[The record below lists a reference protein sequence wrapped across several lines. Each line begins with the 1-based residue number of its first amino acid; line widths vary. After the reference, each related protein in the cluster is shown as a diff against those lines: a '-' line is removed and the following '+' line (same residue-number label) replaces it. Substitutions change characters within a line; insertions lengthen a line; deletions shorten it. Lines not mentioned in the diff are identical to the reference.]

1 MKYFRITGYCPEHDF
16 SFIVDAYGKF
26 EKLWQFSS
34 FLVLRNLKV
43 LEVCESDKIQSSN
56 IDTPTEDQKH
66 ILLRACQI
74 GEPTI
79 TTQDNKKTITVA
91 NKTYVI
97 A

>member
-16 SFIVDAYGKF
+16 SFIVDACGKF

-56 IDTPTEDQKH
+56 IETPTEDKKH
-66 ILLRACQI
+66 ILLRACCE
-74 GEPTI
+74 GKPTI

-91 NKTYVI
+91 NKMYVI
-97 A
+97 K

>member
-16 SFIVDAYGKF
+16 SFIVDCNGKF

-34 FLVLRNLKV
+34 FLVLKNLKV
-43 LEVCESDKIQSSN
+43 LEVCESDKILSSN
-56 IDTPTEDQKH
+56 IDTPTEDKKH
-66 ILLRACQI
+66 ILLRACCE
-74 GEPTI
+74 GKPNI